1 MCSTGPDWYQAWL
14 DLPDDVRPVMR
25 TYTVRAFRPDRAE
38 IDVDLVLH
46 GVTDGHAGPM
56 ASWADRARPG
66 DALAVIGPDVPGTG
80 RLWGTE
86 WLPPTSARRLVIVG
100 DETAVPA
107 VGAIVESLPGGSRGV
122 VLLEVPYPDDIQR
135 WDAPSGLDMRWLV
148 RHRAEDVQATVHG
161 AQLEAAV
168 ASAMAQLC
176 GGPQEQAI
184 ALPDVDID
192 ESTLWEVP
200 DTDDVAS
207 SIYAWIAGEAG
218 VVKRLRRLVVGDFRV
233 PRSSVAFMGYWREG
247 RSDY

>member
-1 MCSTGPDWYQAWL
+1 
-14 DLPDDVRPVMR
+14 MR

-38 IDVDLVLH
+38 MDVDLVLH
-46 GVTDGHAGPM
+46 GVTGGHAGPM
-56 ASWADRARPG
+56 SRWATNARPG
-66 DALAVIGPDVPGTG
+66 DVLALIGPDVPGSG

-86 WLPPTSARRLVIVG
+86 WLPPISARRLVIAG

-107 VGAIVESLPGGSRGV
+107 VGAIVESLPRGSRGV
-122 VLLEVPYPDDIQR
+122 VLVEVPYADDIQR
-135 WDAPSGLDMRWLV
+135 WDAPTGVDVHWRV
-148 RHRAEDVQATVHG
+148 RHRADEAPPTVHG

-168 ASAMAQLC
+168 AGAMARLC
-176 GGPQEQAI
+176 GGPQEQTT

-200 DTDDVAS
+200 DTDDVATG
-207 SIYAWIAGEAG
+207 IYAWIAGEAG
-218 VVKRLRRLVVGDFRV
+218 VVKRLRRLVVGDFGV